1 MLHPEVKLKSVISI
15 RQECSH
21 GNAARRH
28 DSLHMPCR
36 QSRRGRAVTDKR
48 IKMLHGY
55 GTSKGIIVH
64 LPALAVTLVVTFLI
78 AIFITFLKLT

>member
-28 DSLHMPCR
+28 NSLHMPCR

-48 IKMLHGY
+48 IKMLQGY

-64 LPALAVTLVVTFLI
+64 LPALVVTLVVTFLI
-78 AIFITFLKLT
+78 AIFITFLKLA

>member
-28 DSLHMPCR
+28 DSLHAPCR

-48 IKMLHGY
+48 IKMLQGY

-78 AIFITFLKLT
+78 AIFITFLKLA

>member
-21 GNAARRH
+21 GNATRRH

-78 AIFITFLKLT
+78 AIFITFLKLA

>member
-1 MLHPEVKLKSVISI
+1 MAMPHADTTACML
-15 RQECSH
+15 
-21 GNAARRH
+21 
-28 DSLHMPCR
+28 PCR

-78 AIFITFLKLT
+78 AIFITFLKLA